1 MNKRNK
7 TINIIIIIFI
17 AIIVLCTYFSKTIK
31 NMLLPEVSVVALK
44 SGTIGN
50 NYQTEGTI
58 KYANTHKVYAMNNWN
73 VKEVLVKINQD
84 VKKGDVLA
92 KVDNDAITLSEREEN
107 AAIIN
112 LQNQIDALK
121 KLPNPDQ
128 NKLKEYQ
135 FQLDTENMK
144 YKQIRKGL
152 TSDGSILS
160 DIDGKIVAVNSQNGT
175 QNPSSNKASLNSAS
189 ASAVASGNSLFEIAG
204 SQPDFLVNWTNNSN
218 DAKNISVGDKVN
230 IITSSSDSNNSAK
243 ELTANVLQKQYNDQT
258 NQYEFSASIDG
269 KPNLKEDDNVIIS
282 TADNTKRYDNVIPKS
297 CLTEENGLDYIFVVN
312 QKGGALGFYDYVQK
326 VQVQVVASDDEN
338 CSIKPENEGS
348 LPSDNLGIV
357 MSTSKAIDDNSEVK
371 LDTGN

>member
-17 AIIVLCTYFSKTIK
+17 AIIVFCTYFSKTIK
-31 NMLLPEVSVVALK
+31 NMLLPEVSVVTLK

-58 KYANTHKVYAMNNWN
+58 KYANTHKIYAMNSWN
-73 VKEVLVKINQD
+73 VTNVLVKINQD
-84 VKKGDVLA
+84 IKKGDVLA
-92 KVDNDAITLSEREEN
+92 KVDNNAITLSEREEK
-107 AAIIN
+107 ATIIN
-112 LQNQIDALK
+112 LQNQIEALK
-121 KLPNPDQ
+121 KSPNPDQ
-128 NKLKEYQ
+128 NKIKEYQ
-135 FQLDTENMK
+135 FQLYTENMK

-175 QNPSSNKASLNSAS
+175 ESSNSSKSSLSSVSTGAG
-189 ASAVASGNSLFEIAG
+189 GNPLFEIVA
-204 SQPDFLVNWTNNSN
+204 SHPDFLVNWTNNSN
-218 DAKNISVGDKVN
+218 DAKNIAVGDKVN
-230 IITSSSDSNNSAK
+230 IITSSSDNNNSAK

-258 NQYEFSASIDG
+258 NEYEFSASIDG

-297 CLTEENGLDYIFVVN
+297 CLTEDNGLNYIYVVS
-312 QKGGALGFYDYVQK
+312 QKGGALGYYEYVQK

-338 CSIKPENEGS
+338 CSIKPEDEGS
-348 LPSDNLGIV
+348 LPSNNLGIV

>member
-17 AIIVLCTYFSKTIK
+17 AIIVFCTYFSKTIK
-31 NMLLPEVSVVALK
+31 NMLLPEVSVVTLK

-58 KYANTHKVYAMNNWN
+58 KYANTHKIYAMNNWN
-73 VKEVLVKINQD
+73 VKDILVKINQD
-84 VKKGDVLA
+84 VKKGDALA

-121 KLPNPDQ
+121 KSPNPDQ
-128 NKLKEYQ
+128 NKIKEYQ
-135 FQLDTENMK
+135 FQLDTENIK

-160 DIDGKIVAVNSQNGT
+160 DIDGKIVAISSQNGT
-175 QNPSSNKASLNSAS
+175 ENSSSNKSSLSSAS
-189 ASAVASGNSLFEIAG
+189 TGAGGNPLFEIAG
-204 SQPDFLVNWTNNSN
+204 SQPDFIVNWTNNSN
-218 DAKNISVGDKVN
+218 DAKNIAVGDKVN
-230 IITSSSDSNNSAK
+230 IIASGSDNNNSAK
-243 ELTANVLQKQYNDQT
+243 KLTANVLQKQYNDQT

-282 TADNTKRYDNVIPKS
+282 TVDNTKRYDNVIPKS
-297 CLTEENGLDYIFVVN
+297 CLTEENGLNYIYVVN
-312 QKGGALGFYDYVQK
+312 QKGGALGFYEYVQK

-338 CSIKPENEGS
+338 CSIKPENGAS
-348 LPSDNLGIV
+348 IPSNLGIV

>member
-17 AIIVLCTYFSKTIK
+17 AIIVFCTYFSKTIK
-31 NMLLPEVSVVALK
+31 NMLLPEVSVVTLK

-58 KYANTHKVYAMNNWN
+58 KYANTHKIYAMNNWN
-73 VKEVLVKINQD
+73 VTNVLVKINQD

-112 LQNQIDALK
+112 LQNQIEALK
-121 KLPNPDQ
+121 KSPNPDE
-128 NKLKEYQ
+128 NKIKEYQ

-160 DIDGKIVAVNSQNGT
+160 DVDGKIVAISSQNGT
-175 QNPSSNKASLNSAS
+175 ENPNSNKSSLSSAS
-189 ASAVASGNSLFEIAG
+189 AGAGGNSLFEIAG

-230 IITSSSDSNNSAK
+230 IITSSSDNNNSAK

-312 QKGGALGFYDYVQK
+312 SKGGALGFYDYVQK

-338 CSIKPENEGS
+338 CSVKPENGAS
-348 LPSDNLGIV
+348 IPVNLGIV
-357 MSTSKAIDDNSEVK
+357 MSTSKAIDNNSEVK